1 LPGWRKLLA
10 NLAAKI
16 SQEPGLAE
24 RLEKLDLRD
33 QASLLQ
39 RRFERYEL
47 TADGLGP
54 AIAEELAGHQPSLVH
69 QLLASLPVREMV
81 TTNFD
86 ELLERA
92 VAAVDG
98 TTPAILPF
106 DAATSSDRW
115 ILKLH
120 GTVDRPET
128 IVLTRDDYLRT
139 SVTHGALLG
148 LVQALLVTRHMLF
161 VGYSLSDE
169 DFHQLVHEIRSAL
182 PGRDPMGTALLLEP
196 DDLLADL
203 WAADLNL
210 VPMEPPST
218 GIESPARASGVRS
231 RRVQI
236 LLDLV
241 GYLAADLSHFVL
253 DETYAALLDEDE
265 KDLRDQ
271 LNSLA
276 GLLGRSDASI
286 TEPLRQTLERY
297 GLAEK

>member
-1 LPGWRKLLA
+1 
-10 NLAAKI
+10 
-16 SQEPGLAE
+16 
-24 RLEKLDLRD
+24 
-33 QASLLQ
+33 
-39 RRFERYEL
+39 
-47 TADGLGP
+47 
-54 AIAEELAGHQPSLVH
+54 
-69 QLLASLPVREMV
+69 
-81 TTNFD
+81 
-86 ELLERA
+86 
-92 VAAVDG
+92 
-98 TTPAILPF
+98 
-106 DAATSSDRW
+106 
-115 ILKLH
+115 
-120 GTVDRPET
+120 
-128 IVLTRDDYLRT
+128 
-139 SVTHGALLG
+139 
-148 LVQALLVTRHMLF
+148 
-161 VGYSLSDE
+161 
-169 DFHQLVHEIRSAL
+169 
-182 PGRDPMGTALLLEP
+182 MGTALLLEP

>member
-1 LPGWRKLLA
+1 MAEKAEVLQALLPALDRWADHHHTDLVLVTKDKPSYAAAQRTRQKSLGHRSTGDRTRSSLWRIGPEDAATERLHDIAETLAAAARAGHLTLFVGAGSSLASGLPGWRKLLA

-120 GTVDRPET
+120 GTVARVAHPCG
-128 IVLTRDDYLRT
+128 YLRT
-139 SVTHGALLG
+139 SVTHRCSGSFKHCSSPAVRG
-148 LVQALLVTRHMLF
+148 LQ
-161 VGYSLSDE
+161 LSDE
-169 DFHQLVHEIRSAL
+169 DFHARHEIAVV
-182 PGRDPMGTALLLEP
+182 GPMGTA
-196 DDLLADL
+196 
-203 WAADLNL
+203 
-210 VPMEPPST
+210 
-218 GIESPARASGVRS
+218 S
-231 RRVQI
+231 R
-236 LLDLV
+236 
-241 GYLAADLSHFVL
+241 
-253 DETYAALLDEDE
+253 
-265 KDLRDQ
+265 
-271 LNSLA
+271 
-276 GLLGRSDASI
+276 
-286 TEPLRQTLERY
+286 P
-297 GLAEK
+297 